1 MNFQGEY
8 EIIPSTTQASIT
20 RYVEHGIKPGGFLT
34 AVLSNDLYNATG
46 RADQQNLVALPA
58 IVRWFANHCPGLYG
72 EKNMREHIRFHC
84 GEEMSPQNATAVEM
98 EKNLTEPESTT
109 IQWTEEDRVQLFF
122 IIERAE
128 QEHHRLDTSQ
138 SPDAASIMA
147 AQIDP
152 VWFGLKNLGIKWAE
166 LDDEVNDAPPGT
178 IAVWEGPGYQN
189 EDRKQCWI
197 IPDDIALKLIALDPD
212 PRRVPRD

>member
-20 RYVEHGIKPGGFLT
+20 RYVELGVKPGGFLT

-46 RADQQNLVALPA
+46 RADEQNLAALPA
-58 IVRWFANHCPGLYG
+58 IVRWFANHCPEELYG
-72 EKNMREHIRFHC
+72 AENMRKHIRFHC

-98 EKNLTEPESTT
+98 EKNLTEPEST
-109 IQWTEEDRVQLFF
+109 IQWTEEDRCQLYF
-122 IIERAE
+122 IIERVAE
-128 QEHHRLDTSQ
+128 
-138 SPDAASIMA
+138 AADSLA
-147 AQIDP
+147 A
-152 VWFGLKNLGIKWAE
+152 LGIDWVE

-197 IPDDIALKLIALDPD
+197 IPDDLAKRLIALDPS